1 MEGKLYRPKPKMRV
15 DREVVRR
22 LLESKPDLDP
32 SLVIASGHPSMTKN
46 ASSLK
51 IA

>member
-22 LLESKPDLDP
+22 LLESKPNL
-32 SLVIASGHPSMTKN
+32 
-46 ASSLK
+46 
-51 IA
+51 